1 MKYTYTTILFILFCG
16 MNCNNGVN
24 QETQR
29 PVGYNL
35 DRFNTEKNGLEA
47 GLLELEYFN
56 LKLERLSKAPRKTLQ
71 IENPNMGSTIIFN
84 DTTIKK

>member
-1 MKYTYTTILFILFCG
+1 MKYTYTTFLLILFCG
-16 MNCNNGVN
+16 MNCNNGVK

-29 PVGYNL
+29 PVSYSL
-35 DRFNTEKNGLEA
+35 DRFNTEKGSLEA
-47 GLLELEYFN
+47 CLLELEYFN
-56 LKLERLSKAPRKTLQ
+56 LKLERLSKAPRKTLR

>member
-1 MKYTYTTILFILFCG
+1 MKYTYTTFLLILFCG

-35 DRFNTEKNGLEA
+35 DRFNTEKSGLEA

-71 IENPNMGSTIIFN
+71 IENQNMGSTIIFN

>member
-1 MKYTYTTILFILFCG
+1 MKYTYTILLLILFSG
-16 MNCNNGVN
+16 MNCNNGVK
-24 QETQR
+24 E
-29 PVGYNL
+29 PVMYSEVVDF
-35 DRFNTEKNGLEA
+35 DRFHIEKEKLTTC
-47 GLLELEYFN
+47 LLELEHIN